1 MREKGG
7 KMTIDDEFLKEVG
20 LSVMPEEQ
28 KRAFLEYVE
37 GEIEVRIG
45 ERISEGIPVKKLR
58 EFEKLG
64 DEEALAW
71 LKENKP
77 NFIEIVD
84 EVIAEMKAEISR
96 NRDKIL
102 QA

>member
-1 MREKGG
+1 
-7 KMTIDDEFLKEVG
+7 MTIDDEFLKEVG

-37 GEIEVRIG
+37 QEIEVRIG
-45 ERISEGIPVKKLR
+45 EKIAEGISANKLR
-58 EFEKLG
+58 EFERMN
-64 DEEALAW
+64 DDEALLW

-77 NFIEIVD
+77 NFIDIVD
-84 EVIAEMKAEISR
+84 ATVEEMKAEISR

>member
-1 MREKGG
+1 MK
-7 KMTIDDEFLKEVG
+7 IDEEFLQEVG

-28 KRAFLEYVE
+28 KQAFLEYVE
-37 GEIEVRIG
+37 REIEVRIG
-45 ERISEGIPVKKLR
+45 ERISEGIPAEKLR
-58 EFEKLG
+58 EFEKL
-64 DEEALAW
+64 DDDEALRW

-84 EVIAEMKAEISR
+84 SVIAEMKAEISR

>member
-1 MREKGG
+1 
-7 KMTIDDEFLKEVG
+7 MTIDDEFLKEVG